1 MVAVQHKL
9 PGYERIVATA
19 KNLFAQK
26 GFHRTAMSEL
36 ACEASVSV
44 GQIYRFF
51 ASKSDI
57 ILAIVSDDV
66 NQRMHRIDELGRQA
80 KAGEISVENAL
91 HDLVLQALGEESEE
105 ALSFEIL
112 AEAHRDAVVAQK
124 IAEMCNGYRA
134 SLRQIALIA
143 NPRLN
148 DIQLKAAEELLL
160 ACLFGFGHHSLSGPC
175 LSNKQIA
182 ENSAAMI
189 IGAMRTPHLN

>member
-91 HDLVLQALGEESEE
+91 HDLVLQALGEES
-105 ALSFEIL
+105 